1 MKKII
6 FTLMIIIGSSNVYS
20 LDIRGDANE
29 FKGEITSVTL
39 TNEGGV
45 INVVGNTG
53 QYGKVWLTYNLKLDN
68 PNVATQGSFSGR
80 ATAINENGE
89 RNAASRQGVWERKG
103 NILHF
108 YSLDDV
114 TISFHVDKHLID
126 RIIYGLD
133 DVDITL
139 KEKDKIFDFERT
151 RIEERPWIFK

>member
-53 QYGKVWLTYNLKLDN
+53 Q
-68 PNVATQGSFSGR
+68 
-80 ATAINENGE
+80 
-89 RNAASRQGVWERKG
+89 
-103 NILHF
+103 
-108 YSLDDV
+108 
-114 TISFHVDKHLID
+114 
-126 RIIYGLD
+126 
-133 DVDITL
+133 
-139 KEKDKIFDFERT
+139 
-151 RIEERPWIFK
+151 